1 MTPAQGDR
9 WPAQHPRQVPHTGAG
24 APAAAGA
31 PLLDEATERAH
42 RAGHVG
48 ARLTRT
54 DGPAKV
60 AGEFLYSSD
69 LKADNM
75 LFGVTVRSPHASALI
90 RGLDARAA
98 RALPGVEAVLTADD
112 VPGNRLIGNVM
123 PDQPVL
129 AHDRVRHHG
138 EPVAIVAADDP
149 RTARRAAALVSVE
162 YKATRP
168 VTTFAQ
174 AVAGDAPAIHAEGNV
189 LRRVPILQGA
199 PIPDAVPDGQVAV
212 TGTYEVGI
220 QDQGFLGPES
230 GLAIPTPGGGVELHV
245 ATQWLHVDRDQVAA
259 ALGLAPE
266 KVVVLLAGV
275 GGAFGAREDLSIQI
289 HACLLA
295 LRTGRPVKMAYLRE
309 ESFAGGHVHRHPA
322 VMEYE
327 HRADATTGRL
337 TAVRARLRF
346 DGGAYAS
353 TSTAVIANATTLALG
368 PYECPDVDLL
378 GTVVYTNNPPCGAMR
393 GFGAVQVAVGYEA
406 QMDKLAAALGLD
418 PIEVRL
424 RNVMRDGGAIPT
436 GQAVRGP
443 IATAALLEALKE
455 HPLPDE
461 PDAAVPRDP
470 RDLPGSQFGATHG
483 EAVRRG
489 VGYAAGFKNIAF
501 SEGFDDP
508 ATARVTLTARD
519 GRAVVEVHTAAAEVG
534 QGVVGVQEQI
544 CRTELGVAEVDVLPA
559 DTTIDSAGS
568 ASASRLTWMA
578 GGAVHAA
585 CAAVRTL
592 ALERAAERLGGSDAA
607 LALRDGAVWR
617 DGARVLEVVDL
628 VDGAPLEATKTYRHA
643 PTFPLDPVTGQGDAH
658 AGFAFVA
665 HRAVV
670 DVDVE
675 LGLARVVSMT
685 CAQDVG
691 RVVNPMALEGQ
702 LEGGTIQGL
711 GLALSEEVLLEDG
724 LVRTRSFGAYRM
736 PTIVDAAPV
745 DHIILELGDP
755 AAPYGLRGV
764 GEMPSITSTPA
775 ILAALRAATGNPVI
789 HAPAYPEH
797 LVVHDPEEQA

>member
-1 MTPAQGDR
+1 MTGAHAQG
-9 WPAQHPRQVPHTGAG
+9 
-24 APAAAGA
+24 
-31 PLLDEATERAH
+31 
-42 RAGHVG
+42 VG
-48 ARLTRT
+48 ARLPRS

-60 AGEFLYSSD
+60 AGAFPYSSD
-69 LKADNM
+69 LQAEGM
-75 LFGVTVRSPHASALI
+75 LFGATVRAPHAAALI
-90 RGLDARAA
+90 RGIDARAA
-98 RALPGVEAVLTADD
+98 LALPGVHAVLTADD
-112 VPGNRLIGNVM
+112 VPGQKLIGVVR

-129 AHDRVRHHG
+129 AFDRVRHHG

-162 YKATRP
+162 YEVVAP
-168 VTTFAQ
+168 VTSFAQ
-174 AVAGDAPAIHAEGNV
+174 AVDPEAPAVHPAGNV

-199 PIPDAVPDGQVAV
+199 PIPDAVPAGQVSV

-230 GLAIPTPGGGVELHV
+230 GLAIPLPDGGVELHV
-245 ATQWLHVDRDQVAA
+245 ATQWLHVDREQVAD
-259 ALGLAPE
+259 ALGLE
-266 KVVVLLAGV
+266 HGKVKVLLAGV
-275 GGAFGAREDLSIQI
+275 GGAFGAREDLSIQV

-295 LRTGRPVKMAYLRE
+295 LRTGRPVKMSYLRE

-327 HRADATTGRL
+327 HRADASTGKL
-337 TAVRARLRF
+337 TAVRARLMF

-368 PYECPDVDLL
+368 PYACPDVDLL

-406 QMDKLAAALGLD
+406 QMDKLAAALGVD
-418 PIEVRL
+418 PIEL
-424 RNVMRDGGAIPT
+424 RIRNALRDGGAIPT
-436 GQAVRGP
+436 GQSVRGP
-443 IATAALLEALKE
+443 IATVALLEALQE
-455 HPLPDE
+455 HPLPAE
-461 PDAAVPRDP
+461 PAPDAARDP
-470 RDLPGSQFGATHG
+470 RELPGSQFGATHG

-508 ATARVTLTARD
+508 ATARVLLTARD
-519 GRAVVEVHTAAAEVG
+519 GRPLVQVHTAAAEVG
-534 QGVVGVQEQI
+534 QGVAGVQEQI
-544 CRTELGVAEVDVLPA
+544 ARTELGVAEVEVLPA

-568 ASASRLTWMA
+568 ASASRLTWMV

-585 CAAVRTL
+585 CEAVRTL
-592 ALERAAERLGGSDAA
+592 VLERVGGDGVLT
-607 LALRDGAVWR
+607 LADGAVWR
-617 DGARVLEVVDL
+617 DGVRVVDVVDL
-628 VDGAPLEATKTYRHA
+628 VQAGGAPLEATKTYRHA
-643 PTFPLDPVTGQGDAH
+643 PTFPLDPETGQGDAH
-658 AGFAFVA
+658 AGFGFVA

-675 LGLARVVSMT
+675 LGLARVVEMT

-702 LEGGTIQGL
+702 LEGGSIQGL
-711 GLALSEEVLLEDG
+711 GLALSEEVLLDEG

-736 PTIVDAAPV
+736 PTIVDAAPI

-755 AAPYGLRGV
+755 AAPYRLRGV

-775 ILAALRAATGNPVI
+775 ILAALRAATGNPVT
-789 HAPAYPEH
+789 HCPAYPEH
-797 LVVHDPEEQA
+797 LVVVDPEEQQ

>member
-1 MTPAQGDR
+1 MTPQQGDA
-9 WPAQHPRQVPHTGAG
+9 WSAQHPRRVAHTGAG
-24 APAAAGA
+24 GDAGSV
-31 PLLDEATERAH
+31 LDEATERAH
-42 RAGHVG
+42 RAGQLG

-69 LKADNM
+69 LEADNM
-75 LFGVTVRSPHASALI
+75 LFGVTVRSPHAAALI
-90 RGLDARAA
+90 RGVDTSAA

-112 VPGNRLIGNVM
+112 VPGQKLIGTVR

-129 AHDRVRHHG
+129 AFDRVRHHG
-138 EPVAIVAADDP
+138 EPVAIVAAADP
-149 RTARRAAALVSVE
+149 ATARRAAALVCVE
-162 YKATRP
+162 YKVVTP
-168 VTTFAQ
+168 VTSFAQ
-174 AVAGDAPAIHAEGNV
+174 AVSDDAPAVHPEGNV
-189 LRRVPILQGA
+189 LRRVPIVQGA
-199 PIPDAVPDGQVAV
+199 PIPDAVPAGQVSV

-230 GLAIPTPGGGVELHV
+230 GLAIPTAGGGVELHV
-245 ATQWLHVDRDQVAA
+245 ATQWLHVDRDQVAD
-259 ALGLAPE
+259 ALGLPQD
-266 KVVVLLAGV
+266 KVKVLLAGV
-275 GGAFGAREDLSIQI
+275 GGAFGAREDLSIQV
-289 HACLLA
+289 HACMLA
-295 LRTGRPVKMAYLRE
+295 LRTGRPVKMSYLRE

-327 HRADATTGRL
+327 HRADVSTGRL
-337 TAVRARLRF
+337 TAVRARLLF

-368 PYECPDVDLL
+368 PYDCPDVELL

-418 PIEVRL
+418 PIEVRV
-424 RNVMRDGGAIPT
+424 RNALRDGGVIPT

-443 IATAALLEALKE
+443 IATVALLEALKG

-461 PDAAVPRDP
+461 PEGPRDP
-470 RDLPGSQFGATHG
+470 RELPGSQFGSSHG

-508 ATARVTLTARD
+508 ATARVRLTARD

-534 QGVVGVQEQI
+534 QGVLGVQEQI
-544 CRTELGVAEVDVLPA
+544 ARTELGVEDVEILPA

-568 ASASRLTWMA
+568 ASASRLTWMV

-585 CAAVRTL
+585 CEAVRTL
-592 ALERAAERLGGSDAA
+592 ALERVGGAGV
-607 LALRDGAVWR
+607 LTLRDGAVWR
-617 DGARVLEVVDL
+617 DGDRVVEVVDL
-628 VDGAPLEATKTYRHA
+628 VGGGAAPLEATKTYRHA

-675 LGLARVVSMT
+675 LGLARVVEMT

-702 LEGGTIQGL
+702 LEGGSIQGL
-711 GLALSEEVLLEDG
+711 GLALSEEVLLDDG

-775 ILAALRAATGNPVI
+775 ILAALRAATGNAVT

-797 LVVHDPEEQA
+797 LVVLDPEEEQQ

>member
-1 MTPAQGDR
+1 MTPQQGDA
-9 WPAQHPRQVPHTGAG
+9 WPAQHPRHVAHTGAG
-24 APAAAGA
+24 APGDAV
-31 PLLDEATERAH
+31 LDEVTERAH
-42 RAGHVG
+42 RAGQLG

-75 LFGVTVRSPHASALI
+75 LFGATVRSPHAAALI
-90 RGLDARAA
+90 RGIDTRAA
-98 RALPGVEAVLTADD
+98 LALAGVEAVLTAAD
-112 VPGNRLIGNVM
+112 VPGNQLIGTVR

-129 AHDRVRHHG
+129 AFDRVRHHG
-138 EPVAIVAADDP
+138 EPVAIVAAADP
-149 RTARRAAALVSVE
+149 ETARRAAAAVCVE
-162 YKATRP
+162 YKAIAA
-168 VTTFAQ
+168 VTSFAQ
-174 AVAGDAPAIHAEGNV
+174 AIADDAPVLHPEGNV
-189 LRRVPILQGA
+189 LRRVPIVQGA
-199 PIPDAVPDGQVAV
+199 PIPEAVPDGQVRV

-230 GLAIPTPGGGVELHV
+230 GLAIPTAGGGVELHV
-245 ATQWLHVDRDQVAA
+245 ATQWLHVDRDQVAD
-259 ALGLAPE
+259 ALGLPRE
-266 KVVVLLAGV
+266 QVKVLLAGV
-275 GGAFGAREDLSIQI
+275 GGAFGAREDLSIQV

-295 LRTGRPVKMAYLRE
+295 LRTGRPVKMSYLRE

-322 VMEYE
+322 LMEYE
-327 HRADATTGRL
+327 HRADARTGKL
-337 TAVRARLRF
+337 TAVRARLML

-368 PYECPDVDLL
+368 PYDCPDVDLL

-418 PIEVRL
+418 PIEVRV
-424 RNVMRDGGAIPT
+424 RNALRDGGAIPT

-443 IATAALLEALKE
+443 IATVALLEALKD
-455 HPLPDE
+455 HPLPED
-461 PDAAVPRDP
+461 PAVAGTARDP
-470 RDLPGSQFGATHG
+470 RELPGSQFGATHG

-508 ATARVTLTARD
+508 ATARVRLTARD
-519 GRAVVEVHTAAAEVG
+519 GRSVVEVHTAAAEVG

-544 CRTELGVAEVDVLPA
+544 ARTELGVEDVVILAA

-568 ASASRLTWMA
+568 ASASRLTWMV

-585 CAAVRTL
+585 CEAVRTL
-592 ALERAAERLGGSDAA
+592 ALERVGGDGT
-607 LALRDGAVWR
+607 LVLRDGAVWR
-617 DGARVLEVVDL
+617 DGTRVVDVVEL
-628 VDGAPLEATKTYRHA
+628 VDGGAAPLEATKTYRHA
-643 PTFPLDPVTGQGDAH
+643 PTFPLDPDTGQGDAH

-675 LGLARVVSMT
+675 LGLARVVEMT

-702 LEGGTIQGL
+702 LEGGSIQGL
-711 GLALSEEVLLEDG
+711 GLALSEEVLLDEG

-745 DHIILELGDP
+745 DTIILELGDP

-775 ILAALRAATGNPVI
+775 ILAALRAATGNPVT

-797 LVVHDPEEQA
+797 LVVLDPEEEQQ

>member
-1 MTPAQGDR
+1 MTPQQGDR
-9 WPAQHPRQVPHTGAG
+9 WPAQHPRRVAHTGAG
-24 APAAAGA
+24 APGDAV
-31 PLLDEATERAH
+31 LDEATERAH
-42 RAGHVG
+42 RAGQLG

-75 LFGVTVRSPHASALI
+75 LFGATVRSPHAAALI
-90 RGLDARAA
+90 RGIDASAA
-98 RALPGVEAVLTADD
+98 LALPGVEAVLTAED
-112 VPGNRLIGNVM
+112 VPGQQLIGTVR

-129 AHDRVRHHG
+129 AVDRVRHHG
-138 EPVAIVAADDP
+138 EPVAIVAAADP
-149 RTARRAAALVSVE
+149 ETARRAAALVSVE
-162 YKATRP
+162 YEVVAP
-168 VTTFAQ
+168 VTSFAQ
-174 AVAGDAPAIHAEGNV
+174 AVAGDAPVVHPEGNV

-199 PIPDAVPDGQVAV
+199 PIPDAVPDGQISV

-245 ATQWLHVDRDQVAA
+245 ATQWLHVDRDQVAD
-259 ALGLAPE
+259 ALGLPHE
-266 KVVVLLAGV
+266 KVKVLLAGV
-275 GGAFGAREDLSIQI
+275 GGAFGAREDLSIQV

-295 LRTGRPVKMAYLRE
+295 LRSGRPVKMAYLRE

-322 VMEYE
+322 LMEYE
-327 HRADATTGRL
+327 HRADAQTGRL
-337 TAVRARLRF
+337 TAVRARLML

-368 PYECPDVDLL
+368 PYDCPDVDLL

-418 PIEVRL
+418 PIEVRV
-424 RNVMRDGGAIPT
+424 RNAMRDGAAIPT

-443 IATAALLEALKE
+443 IATVALLEALKD
-455 HPLPDE
+455 HPLPAA
-461 PDAAVPRDP
+461 PDPAAARDP
-470 RDLPGSQFGATHG
+470 RELPGAQFGATHG

-489 VGYAAGFKNIAF
+489 VGYAAGLKNIAF

-508 ATARVTLTARD
+508 ATARVRLTARD
-519 GRAVVEVHTAAAEVG
+519 GRPVVEVHTAAAEVG

-544 CRTELGVAEVDVLPA
+544 ARTELGVEDVVILAA

-568 ASASRLTWMA
+568 ASASRLTWMV

-585 CAAVRTL
+585 CEAVRTL
-592 ALERAAERLGGSDAA
+592 ALERAGGSGV
-607 LALRDGAVWR
+607 LTLRDGAVWR
-617 DGARVLEVVDL
+617 DGERVVEVVAL
-628 VDGAPLEATKTYRHA
+628 VEGGAAPLEATKTYRHA

-675 LGLARVVSMT
+675 LGLARVVEMT

-702 LEGGTIQGL
+702 LEGGSIQGL
-711 GLALSEEVLLEDG
+711 GLALSEEVLLDEG
-724 LVRTRSFGAYRM
+724 LVRTRSFGSYRM

-745 DHIILELGDP
+745 DSIILELGDP

-775 ILAALRAATGNPVI
+775 ILAALRAATGNPVT

-797 LVVHDPEEQA
+797 LVVLDPEEEQQ